1 MTRRAKNY
9 PLDIM
14 LDAIKGSG
22 GITLTVAQR
31 LQCDWMTAQKYI
43 NKWETSKTAFE
54 AEGQQI
60 LDIAESVLERNIRIA
75 YNQQRDPQTGE
86 EHLVDTSDAKWILSR
101 KGKERG
107 YADKSEVEVGTA
119 KGSPFAFK
127 FVSNVDDDKL

>member
-9 PLDIM
+9 SLDIM

-31 LQCDWMTAQKYI
+31 LKCDWMTAQKYI
-43 NKWETSKTAFE
+43 NKWATSKTAFE

-86 EHLVDTSDAKWILSR
+86 EHLVDTSDVKWLLSR
-101 KGKERG
+101 KGKIRG
-107 YADKSEVEVGTA
+107 YADKAEIEIDTTEPIVFRVKREEPKETDA
-119 KGSPFAFK
+119 
-127 FVSNVDDDKL
+127 

>member
-9 PLDIM
+9 SLDIM

-86 EHLVDTSDAKWILSR
+86 EHLVDTSDVKWLLSR
-101 KGKERG
+101 KGKIRG
-107 YADKSEVEVGTA
+107 YADKAEIEIDTTEPIVFRIKREESKETDA
-119 KGSPFAFK
+119 
-127 FVSNVDDDKL
+127 